1 MGNKNSISGQLVK
14 MDDLPELLMEVVR
27 AEPNLWPG
35 SPDQCVEIDA
45 TSLVEFLAMA
55 TKSLKIK
62 PQNEKVQE
70 VCESFDSSVKSEEL
84 DDVCAT
90 EYHAETSPENSR
102 LTKPRR
108 LVALEGALEPSS
120 AICKENGGDSGK
132 TVTPN
137 DRSGLMQSIFGVLTT
152 GSSRKRVAAPAQ
164 NEPPTSEH
172 KRRRRIK
179 LRKYELDAIDME
191 QFFLQPSLQV
201 RITRKSKQF

>member
-14 MDDLPELLMEVVR
+14 MDDLPEL
-27 AEPNLWPG
+27 
-35 SPDQCVEIDA
+35 I
-45 TSLVEFLAMA
+45 
-55 TKSLKIK
+55 
-62 PQNEKVQE
+62 
-70 VCESFDSSVKSEEL
+70 SV
-84 DDVCAT
+84 
-90 EYHAETSPENSR
+90 SR
-102 LTKPRR
+102 LTRLVSWNSLQWPQSLKPRR